1 MLRCVCSIVLTVAFL
16 AACGQKG
23 PLVLPEEVRR
33 KQAPPPAH
41 DVPPTQEGKQ

>member
-1 MLRCVCSIVLTVAFL
+1 MLRWTCSIVLTVAFL

-23 PLVLPEEVRR
+23 PLVLPDEARR

-41 DVPPTQEGKQ
+41 DVPPTEERRQ

>member
-1 MLRCVCSIVLTVAFL
+1 MLRWLCSIVLTVATV

-23 PLVLPEEVRR
+23 PLVLPEEARR

-41 DVPPTQEGKQ
+41 DVPAVQEHRQ

>member
-1 MLRCVCSIVLTVAFL
+1 MLRCVISIVLTVVCL

-23 PLVLPEEVRR
+23 PLVLPEEARR

-41 DVPPTQEGKQ
+41 DLPPTEERQQ

>member
-1 MLRCVCSIVLTVAFL
+1 MLRLGSIVLIAVLL

-33 KQAPPPAH
+33 KQPPPASH
-41 DVPPTQEGKQ
+41 DVPSTQDHRQ